1 MQHMKAM
8 GIQIYPLV
16 SGLTRSAA
24 RAVEQALINIHG
36 MGKSGGTL
44 LNKIN
49 SIAKTNPT
57 YAQQL
62 LRGYRILQKIGYPIK

>member
-1 MQHMKAM
+1 MRA
-8 GIQIYPLV
+8 
-16 SGLTRSAA
+16 SGLPIVRLLKGLSRSDAK
-24 RAVEQALINIHG
+24 AVEQALIELNG
-36 MGKSGGTL
+36 LGKEGGTL

-62 LRGYRILQKIGYPIK
+62 KRGHELLESMPKN